1 LVSQYQGKY
10 EEAEAINRR
19 APDGREKVLGEEHPD
34 TLKGFNNLASPLQ
47 RQGKYEEAET
57 MIRRALDGCEKALG
71 NDHPETLTNVHYLA
85 CLLHEQKRYEAAS
98 ELYQRASSGYRMILG
113 PSHPTTI
120 ACDDH
125 YYSMRQEMD
134 VAGALVKQKSR
145 SWNAFRFD
153 DVRLLG
159 EPDGPTDIGY

>member
-1 LVSQYQGKY
+1 
-10 EEAEAINRR
+10 
-19 APDGREKVLGEEHPD
+19 
-34 TLKGFNNLASPLQ
+34 
-47 RQGKYEEAET
+47 

-71 NDHPETLTNVHYLA
+71 NDHPETLTNVHYFV

-98 ELYQRASSGYRMILG
+98 ELYQRAFSGYRMILG
-113 PSHPTTI
+113 PSHHTTI

-134 VAGALVKQKSR
+134 AAGALVKQKSR
-145 SWNAFRFD
+145 SWNASRFD

-159 EPDGPTDIGY
+159 EPDGPADMGYQL

>member
-1 LVSQYQGKY
+1 M
-10 EEAEAINRR
+10 NRR
-19 APDGREKVLGEEHPD
+19 ALDGGEKVPGEEHPD
-34 TLKGFNNLASPLQ
+34 TLKSFNNLASALQ
-47 RQGKYEEAET
+47 HQGKYEEVEA
-57 MIRRALDGCEKALG
+57 MIRRALDSCEKALG

-85 CLLHEQKRYEAAS
+85 CLLHKQKRYEAAS
-98 ELYQRASSGYRMILG
+98 ELYQRASSGYRIILG

-134 VAGALVKQKSR
+134 AAGALVKQKSR

-159 EPDGPTDIGY
+159 EPDGPADMGYQL